1 MSIICNQTDNTITL
15 HTAHSS
21 YQMRVDPF
29 GCLRHNYYGG
39 RLRDENLSYL
49 HRRYDR
55 GFSGNPYRAGNDRTY
70 SLDAICQEFPSSGVG
85 DYRVPSLVVRNADG
99 SRCADL
105 LYVSHEIH
113 AGKYALPGL
122 PAAWDADGEA
132 ETLTVTLR
140 DPVNSLTVRLLY
152 TVFARK
158 DVIARAALYE
168 NGGSVPLVLEKAG
181 SVCLDLPFGEWD
193 LLHFHGRH
201 CLERKPER
209 MPVMNGLQTV
219 GSRRGMSSHQHNPFL
234 ILCERQA
241 TEDAGECFGLMYLY
255 SGSFRAEVE
264 REQYGSVRTVMSP
277 GDETFRWTLYPGET
291 FAAPEVLL
299 SRAEGLT
306 RLSQQFHWIV
316 RENVCR
322 GEYRLA
328 HRPVLIN
335 SWEAN
340 YFDLRADRI
349 LDLAR
354 RARYLGVEL
363 FVLDDGWFQGR
374 SDDNAGLGDWYENR
388 EKLPAGLGSLI
399 RQIREIGMLFGLWV
413 EPEMVSEDSDL
424 YRTHPDWALA
434 APGRKPNRGRNQLVL
449 DLSRTEVQDF
459 IIDTMTRLLTD
470 YDISYIKWDFN
481 RSVCDLYS
489 HSLPADRQGE
499 VGHRYVL
506 GLYRVLEVLTTRF
519 PKVLFEGCSGGGGR
533 FDAGMLCYTPQIW
546 CSDDTDP
553 IERLTIQRGTS
564 YAYPI
569 STIGAHVSASPNH
582 QTGRTTPLQTR
593 GFVAMSGAFGYELDL
608 ANLSE
613 PEMEEIR
620 QQILHFQKDEDLLQ
634 RGLYYRLDAFTEAQD
649 AAAWLFVSQD
659 RSRALLNVV
668 VTSPHANAPLIHLR
682 LKGLDP
688 DAVYAMEE
696 DDVITTGAAL
706 MYGGYTLPQLVGDYP
721 AVQLHLK
728 RVRKTPEEA

>member
-1 MSIICNQTDNTITL
+1 MSIIYNQTNNTITL

-55 GFSGNPYRAGNDRTY
+55 AFSGNPNRVGADRTY
-70 SLDAICQEFPSSGVG
+70 SLDAVCQEFSSCGVG
-85 DYRVPSLVVRNADG
+85 DFRIPSLTVCNADG

-105 LYVSHEIH
+105 LYVGHEIRR
-113 AGKYALPGL
+113 GKYSLPGL
-122 PAAWDADGEA
+122 PAAWDADGDA
-132 ETLTVTLR
+132 ETLEITLR
-140 DPVNSLTVRLLY
+140 DPVTGLRVRLLY
-152 TVFARK
+152 AVFARK
-158 DVIARAALYE
+158 DVIARAAVYE
-168 NGGSVPLVLEKAG
+168 NGGEGPMVLEKAG
-181 SVCLDLPFGEWD
+181 SFCLDLPFGDWD

-209 MPVMNGLQTV
+209 VPVLNGVQTL

-234 ILCERQA
+234 ILCEHQA

-264 REQYGSVRTVMSP
+264 REQFGSVRAVMSP
-277 GDETFRWTLYPGET
+277 GDESFRWTLAPGES

-335 SWEAN
+335 SWEAT
-340 YFDLRADRI
+340 YFDIQADRI

-354 RARYLGVEL
+354 RAKDLGVEL
-363 FVLDDGWFQGR
+363 FVLDDGWFHGR
-374 SDDNAGLGDWYENR
+374 TDDNAGLGDWYVNE
-388 EKLPAGLGSLI
+388 EKLPEGLESLI
-399 RQIREIGMLFGLWV
+399 GRIRELGLLFGIWV
-413 EPEMVSEDSDL
+413 EPEMVNEDSDL
-424 YRTHPDWALA
+424 YRAHPNWALA
-434 APGRKPNRGRNQLVL
+434 APGRAPTRGRNQLVL
-449 DLSRTEVQDF
+449 DLSRAEVQDF
-459 IIDTMTRLLTD
+459 LIDAVTDLLRR
-470 YDISYIKWDFN
+470 YDISYVKWDFN
-481 RSVCDLYS
+481 RAVCDLYS
-489 HSLPADRQGE
+489 HALPAERQGE
-499 VGHRYVL
+499 TGHRYVL

-553 IERLTIQRGTS
+553 IERLTIQRGTTF
-564 YAYPI
+564 AYPI
-569 STIGAHVSASPNH
+569 STLGAHVSASPNH

-593 GFVAMSGAFGYELDL
+593 GYVAMSGAFGYELDL
-608 ANLSE
+608 AKLTGE
-613 PEMEEIR
+613 ELEEIR
-620 QQILHFQKDEDLLQ
+620 HQIAHFKEDEALLQ
-634 RGLYYRLDAFTEAQD
+634 RGLYYRLDEFTESRD
-649 AAAWLFVSQD
+649 AAAWLFVSAD

-668 VTSPHANAPLIHLR
+668 VTSPHGNAPLIHVR
-682 LKGLDP
+682 FKGLDP